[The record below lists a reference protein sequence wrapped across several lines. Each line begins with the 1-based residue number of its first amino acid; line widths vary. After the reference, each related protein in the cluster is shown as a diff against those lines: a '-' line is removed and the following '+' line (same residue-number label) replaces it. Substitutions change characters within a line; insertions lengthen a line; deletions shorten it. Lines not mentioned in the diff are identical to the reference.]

1 MNDFHEPHFARE
13 PGREPLDRLVEAF
26 ADLSVPEGPDQ
37 AVQLHLV
44 AKLTSASIQLER
56 AAQFVDPAGAS
67 TSSRPWKLAARIGS
81 FAALAAALVGVVAT
95 ALFMSNRREQSAASP
110 AIDFAE
116 NVDVAPASSTSSAS
130 VRERLITAIDTQLR
144 DRGSDALRRPDL
156 APLIDAVMKE
166 SHTASWRNAKERLAG
181 ALEQPEVIGVGVGLL
196 GTLPWAS
203 YGRF

>member
-1 MNDFHEPHFARE
+1 MNDFHQPHFARE

-44 AKLTSASIQLER
+44 AKLTSASMQHER
-56 AAQFVDPAGAS
+56 ASHVFDAAGAKGS
-67 TSSRPWKLAARIGS
+67 QPWKLAARIGS
-81 FAALAAALVGVVAT
+81 FAALAAAIVGVVAT
-95 ALFMSNRREQSAASP
+95 TLFMSNRRESTVAKTTPSVNIAHS
-110 AIDFAE
+110 
-116 NVDVAPASSTSSAS
+116 DVAPDEPSSSSS
-130 VRERLITAIDTQLR
+130 LRERLLVEIDAQLR
-144 DRGSDALRRPDL
+144 ERGSDALRRPDWS
-156 APLIDAVMKE
+156 PLLDAVVKD
-166 SHTASWRNAKERLAG
+166 SQTANWRRTQERLAG